1 MNIKAIMDRVFFALS
16 VPKCVCCRTP
26 LSYGEKAFCPKCSAV
41 FEDFKTRNCSRCAK
55 ILSKCKCSNDFLR
68 AHYVGH
74 VVKCYR
80 YLNRDEALPGNSLI
94 YSLKRDNRI
103 DVLERCTEEL
113 ASSILNSVANPER
126 YVFTNVPRRKS
137 AIIEHGIDHSALLAK
152 AVADKLGAEY
162 ISILKSNA
170 KKQQRSLETEDRF
183 RNADFYISKEID
195 LTGKGTIIID
205 DIITSGAT
213 AKTASNL
220 LYNGGVKKIKLIFL
234 AKAGEITKERRKTY
248 E

>member
-1 MNIKAIMDRVFFALS
+1 MNIKAIMDRVLFALS
-16 VPKCVCCRTP
+16 VPKCVCCKKP
-26 LSYGEKAFCPKCSAV
+26 LDYGEKALCPKCSAV
-41 FEDFKTRNCSRCAK
+41 FEDFKTRNCSRCAR
-55 ILSKCKCSNDFLR
+55 ILSECKCSNDFLK

-94 YSLKRDNRI
+94 YSVKRDNRI
-103 DVLERCTEEL
+103 DVLERCTDEL
-113 ASSILNSVANPER
+113 AASKLNSVANPER

-152 AVADKLGAEY
+152 AVADRLGAEY

-205 DIITSGAT
+205 DIITSGASMSK
-213 AKTASNL
+213 AAA
-220 LYNGGVKKIKLIFL
+220 LIRSLGCREIIGACL
-234 AKAGEITKERRKTY
+234 AIAYKDS
-248 E
+248 